1 MYSEFGGY
9 VVLWA
14 GLALVLAG
22 AWLFALMLRAERR
35 LSDLERSFEAAAWRG
50 RDSDRVSS
58 LLAKRLDDLTSR
70 VEAVER
76 QRLETGFAP
85 VPAPPL
91 PPAIVAATRAEK
103 PAPRPPITPAPL
115 PGTAPAAV
123 RPPLFPAATRA
134 IEPPPRPSADAQ
146 DLGEAAPVAAL
157 TRWLFGGNTIV
168 KVGVGILFIG
178 LAFLAK
184 FASEHVRVPIE
195 VRLSSIGGAALVLLA
210 IGWRL
215 RERRAGYAQVLQGG
229 AVAVLYLTLF
239 VAFRFY
245 TVLAVGPVFGLMV
258 AVAVLAAALAVLQD
272 SPALAVVGMLGG
284 FATPL
289 LVSTGSGNYVALFS
303 YYLVLDLGI
312 AAVAWHKT
320 WKPLNL
326 VGFFFTFVV
335 ATAWGA
341 LQYNDANYAS
351 SQAFLAAFFLVF
363 VVIMLMPARRHPAGG
378 GEPGAETWVNGTL
391 LFGLPTIT
399 FVLQYGLVRHTEY
412 GVALSALVMA
422 AFYVLLAVW
431 MRSRPR
437 VVGLIFEG
445 SLAVGTV
452 FVTLTIP
459 FALDARSTAG
469 AWALEGAALVWLGFR
484 QARIPGRL
492 LGYLLL
498 LVSGVILF
506 VKNASGSPADGV
518 FNATLFNSL
527 LLAAA
532 SLTGAWLV
540 RRFTAGTGA
549 AAPAMAADEK
559 TAEPLLVVWATLW
572 LAFCAGVEID
582 AFVPPPYQPAVW
594 IASLGAMALVLTGLS
609 VWQRWRMVAVP
620 AALYAPLLFTFA
632 LASAASGRAPVE
644 SGGWWA
650 WPLALVV
657 HLVVLSRATPR
668 WPDLA
673 RKAAHLLGVLVLAI
687 LGALEGRDV
696 TSRWGDYRTAWS
708 WLGWLA
714 VPAGLLLLLPRP
726 AAARAW
732 PVSAA
737 VRTYQTGA
745 AGVLTCCA
753 LLWVLVANI
762 VSDGAAVPLPY
773 VPLVNPLDLGVA
785 IALFAAW
792 RWRESEGGR
801 AAPGQVSR
809 LVFLAVACN
818 AFVWLNAI
826 LIRAFHHVLG
836 VPFNFDAWTA
846 SLAVQTGISLLWTA
860 TALVLMWGAARR
872 AIRAPWMAGAAL
884 LGAVV
889 VKLIAVDLSGS
900 GTVTRIISFIGVG
913 VLMLVIGYVAPLPG
927 KEDADVAR

>member
-1 MYSEFGGY
+1 
-9 VVLWA
+9 
-14 GLALVLAG
+14 
-22 AWLFALMLRAERR
+22 
-35 LSDLERSFEAAAWRG
+35 LERSVEEARWRG

-58 LLAKRLDDLTSR
+58 LLVKRLDELTRR
-70 VEAVER
+70 VDAAEYPRTETAAEPAV
-76 QRLETGFAP
+76 AP
-85 VPAPPL
+85 PPTITPVSVPPPVASAAQPPHFQAAARTNEPPAP
-91 PPAIVAATRAEK
+91 ASAGVQ
-103 PAPRPPITPAPL
+103 APDE
-115 PGTAPAAV
+115 TAPAAV
-123 RPPLFPAATRA
+123 L
-134 IEPPPRPSADAQ
+134 S
-146 DLGEAAPVAAL
+146 
-157 TRWLFGGNTIV
+157 RWLFGGNTIV
-168 KVGVGILFIG
+168 KVGIGILFVG

-184 FASEHVRVPIE
+184 FASEHVNVPIE
-195 VRLSSIGGAALVLLA
+195 VRLSTIGGAALVLLA
-210 IGWRL
+210 LGWRL
-215 RERRAGYAQVLQGG
+215 RARRPGYAQVLQGG
-229 AVAVLYLTLF
+229 AVAILYLTLF

-258 AVAVLAAALAVLQD
+258 MVAVLAAALAVLQD
-272 SPALAVVGMLGG
+272 SPALAVIGVLGG

-312 AAVAWHKT
+312 AGVAWHKT

-335 ATAWGA
+335 ATAWGV
-341 LQYNDANYAS
+341 LQYNDSNYGS
-351 SQAFLAAFFLVF
+351 SQPFLAAFFLVF
-363 VVIMLMPARRHPAGG
+363 VAIMLMPARRHPAGG
-378 GEPGAETWVNGTL
+378 DETGAETWVNGTL

-399 FVLQYGLVRHTEY
+399 FVLQYGLVRHTAY
-412 GVALSALVMA
+412 GVAFSALVMA

-437 VVGLIFEG
+437 VVALIFEG
-445 SLAVGTV
+445 SLAVGTI

-484 QARIPGRL
+484 RTRLLGRL
-492 LGYLLL
+492 AGYLLL
-498 LVSGVILF
+498 FVSGAVLF
-506 VKNASGSPADGV
+506 VTYLFGGAWESV
-518 FNATLFNSL
+518 FNATLLGAL

-540 RRFTAGTGA
+540 RRFASGASSSRSA
-549 AAPAMAADEK
+549 AAAAEK
-559 TAEPLLVVWATLW
+559 TAEPLLIAWATLW
-572 LAFCAGVEID
+572 LAFSAGVEID
-582 AFVPPPYQPAVW
+582 AFVLPAYQPAAGV
-594 IASLGAMALVLTGLS
+594 ACLGAMALVFTGLS
-609 VWQRWRMVAVP
+609 VWQRWRSVAMPVV
-620 AALYAPLLFTFA
+620 LYAPLLAAFA
-632 LASAASGRAPVE
+632 LVSVASGRAPFEV
-644 SGGWWA
+644 GGWWA

-657 HLVVLSRATPR
+657 HLVVLSRAVPV
-668 WPDLA
+668 WPDPA

-687 LGALEGRDV
+687 LGALEGRDI

-726 AAARAW
+726 AAARVW

-737 VRTYQTGA
+737 VRTYQSGA
-745 AGVLTCCA
+745 AGVLTACA
-753 LLWVLVANI
+753 LVWVLVANI
-762 VSDGAAVPLPY
+762 LSDGTAVPLPY

-792 RWRESEGGR
+792 RWRASDGGR
-801 AAPGQVSR
+801 AAPEQVSR
-809 LVFLAVACN
+809 LVFLALAGN

-836 VPFNFDAWTA
+836 VPFNVEAWMA

-860 TALVLMWGAARR
+860 TALVLMWGAARL

-889 VKLIAVDLSGS
+889 LKLIAVDLSGS

-927 KEDADVAR
+927 KENADVAR

>member
-1 MYSEFGGY
+1 
-9 VVLWA
+9 
-14 GLALVLAG
+14 VLA
-22 AWLFALMLRAERR
+22 A
-35 LSDLERSFEAAAWRG
+35 
-50 RDSDRVSS
+50 
-58 LLAKRLDDLTSR
+58 
-70 VEAVER
+70 
-76 QRLETGFAP
+76 
-85 VPAPPL
+85 
-91 PPAIVAATRAEK
+91 
-103 PAPRPPITPAPL
+103 
-115 PGTAPAAV
+115 
-123 RPPLFPAATRA
+123 
-134 IEPPPRPSADAQ
+134 
-146 DLGEAAPVAAL
+146 
-157 TRWLFGGNTIV
+157 
-168 KVGVGILFIG
+168 
-178 LAFLAK
+178 
-184 FASEHVRVPIE
+184 
-195 VRLSSIGGAALVLLA
+195 
-210 IGWRL
+210 
-215 RERRAGYAQVLQGG
+215 
-229 AVAVLYLTLF
+229 
-239 VAFRFY
+239 
-245 TVLAVGPVFGLMV
+245 GPVFTLMV
-258 AVAVLAAALAVLQD
+258 MVGVLAAALAVLQD
-272 SPALAVVGMLGG
+272 SPALAVVGVLGG

-320 WKPLNL
+320 WKPLDL

-335 ATAWGA
+335 ATAWGVFKYDD
-341 LQYNDANYAS
+341 LNYAS
-351 SQAFLAAFFLVF
+351 SQVFLAAFFLVF
-363 VVIMLMPARRHPAGG
+363 VAIMLMPARRHPEGG
-378 GEPGAETWVNGTL
+378 DAPGAETWVNGTL

-399 FVLQYGLVRHTEY
+399 FGLQYGLVRHAAY
-412 GVALSALVMA
+412 GVALSALAMA

-437 VVGLIFEG
+437 VVALIFEG
-445 SLAVGTV
+445 SLAVGTI

-459 FALDARSTAG
+459 FALDVRSTAG

-484 QARIPGRL
+484 QSRVLGRL
-492 LGYLLL
+492 AGYLLL
-498 LVSGVILF
+498 IVSGLTLLANVDLD
-506 VKNASGSPADGV
+506 VARESV
-518 FNATLFNSL
+518 FNATLLSAL

-540 RRFTAGTGA
+540 WRFTSGEGSSRSAA
-549 AAPAMAADEK
+549 AAPEK
-559 TAEPLLVVWATLW
+559 TAEPLLIAWATCSLT
-572 LAFCAGVEID
+572 FCVAVEIE
-582 AFVPPPYQPAVW
+582 AFVPPAYQPAVW
-594 IASLGAMALVLTGLS
+594 VACLGAMALVFTGLS
-609 VWQRWRMVAVP
+609 VWLRWRLVAMPVV
-620 AALYAPLLFTFA
+620 LYAPLLSVFA

-644 SGGWWA
+644 AGGWWA

-657 HLVVLSRATPR
+657 HLVVLSRAVPA
-668 WPDLA
+668 WPDMA

-687 LGALEGRDV
+687 LGALEGRDI
-696 TSRWGDYRTAWS
+696 TSGWGDYRTAWS

-726 AAARAW
+726 AAARVW

-737 VRTYQTGA
+737 VGTYQTGA
-745 AGVLTCCA
+745 AGVLTFCA
-753 LLWVLVANI
+753 LVWVLVANL
-762 VSDGAAVPLPY
+762 VSDGTAVPLPY

-792 RWRESEGGR
+792 RWRESDAGR
-801 AAPGQVSR
+801 AAPERVSR
-809 LVFLAVACN
+809 VVFLALAGN

-836 VPFNFDAWTA
+836 VPFNVDAWTA

-927 KEDADVAR
+927 KENVDVAR